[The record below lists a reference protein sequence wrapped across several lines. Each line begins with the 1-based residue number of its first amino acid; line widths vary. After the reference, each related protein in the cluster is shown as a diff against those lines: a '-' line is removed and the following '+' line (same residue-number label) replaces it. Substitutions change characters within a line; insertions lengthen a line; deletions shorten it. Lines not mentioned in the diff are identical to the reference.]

1 MYDSGVL
8 IDNASDHLPCITNI
22 KHYNAPKNH
31 DIYIESRDIRNKN
44 IDRLKENLGE
54 TKWANI
60 MQEATHHS
68 SSEKV
73 EGMFQAFHSELVRQI
88 NSFCPM
94 VKRKVKTC
102 ELRKEA
108 WVTGLLKSIR
118 KSKQLYKLTVK
129 SQSSPNDRER
139 YQNYMK
145 ALNKTKR
152 VAKKMYYIKSC
163 NEFKSNT
170 KKLWQII
177 NKISGNEQDKS
188 NVIDCIKIQNVKNY
202 IPKQIANEFSGHYAS
217 VGKNYANKIL
227 SPQRNIESFL
237 CKIRGNNKSI
247 FLEPTNRIEIS
258 KLIKQLP
265 NKKSSGHDEINN
277 IMLKEISDQICEPLA
292 VIFNELMQNGVFLS
306 TMKLGEITPLYK
318 SKSKDEVENYRPISL
333 LITISKVLEKI
344 IYRQVYSFLTY
355 TDQLYQSQYGF
366 RKNHACDH
374 AVRELLSEIIKN
386 LQLNN
391 YTACILLDLL
401 KAFDTLQHR
410 IIFSK
415 LERYG
420 IRGNYLE

>member
-1 MYDSGVL
+1 MLRRRAQNEVWSHSCLQSVSTSKSSTTKFVREFEVFTNLMKKEKLDWKAGMDHNMDLLKSNVHKNTQAFIETILECNMLPTITRPTRICKTAATLIDNILISQKHLGMYDSGVL

-22 KHYNAPKNH
+22 KHYNVPKNH

-60 MQEATHHS
+60 MQEATHHC

-108 WVTGLLKSIR
+108 WVMGGLLKSIR

-163 NEFKSNT
+163 NKFKSNT
-170 KKLWQII
+170 KKL
-177 NKISGNEQDKS
+177 
-188 NVIDCIKIQNVKNY
+188 
-202 IPKQIANEFSGHYAS
+202 
-217 VGKNYANKIL
+217 
-227 SPQRNIESFL
+227 
-237 CKIRGNNKSI
+237 
-247 FLEPTNRIEIS
+247 
-258 KLIKQLP
+258 
-265 NKKSSGHDEINN
+265 
-277 IMLKEISDQICEPLA
+277 
-292 VIFNELMQNGVFLS
+292 
-306 TMKLGEITPLYK
+306 
-318 SKSKDEVENYRPISL
+318 
-333 LITISKVLEKI
+333 
-344 IYRQVYSFLTY
+344 
-355 TDQLYQSQYGF
+355 
-366 RKNHACDH
+366 
-374 AVRELLSEIIKN
+374 
-386 LQLNN
+386 
-391 YTACILLDLL
+391 
-401 KAFDTLQHR
+401 
-410 IIFSK
+410 
-415 LERYG
+415 
-420 IRGNYLE
+420 